1 MVPEQI
7 QEMITEELTPD
18 KDVFLTPYLDATPD
32 IVDPET
38 RFAWSVEYLHHSQL
52 DILYNNF
59 PHVFKTWSTTLQY
72 FISHCRN
79 YVVKNIY
86 NFDEN
91 DDWVIKYCVLAVA
104 IFLKGKRVHYSDYL
118 F

>member
-32 IVDPET
+32 IIDPES
-38 RFAWSVEYLHHSQL
+38 RFAS
-52 DILYNNF
+52 LYN
-59 PHVFKTWSTTLQY
+59 WSPILQ
-72 FISHCRN
+72 
-79 YVVKNIY
+79 
-86 NFDEN
+86 
-91 DDWVIKYCVLAVA
+91 
-104 IFLKGKRVHYSDYL
+104 LKHT